1 MATSQSGTHI
11 LIIDDDE
18 KIRLLLRRCLEPE
31 GFQVSEAA
39 TRDEAL
45 NCLSGQPVGLV
56 TLDLN
61 LGKDDGLVL
70 AREIRSR
77 SEVPIIMV
85 TGKGDTIDRVVGL
98 ELGADDYITK
108 PFHVR
113 ELLAR
118 VRTVL
123 RRSEK
128 AENAEDRADSSG
140 NKRYKFD
147 GWTADFDKLEVVNPD
162 GQQCELTTTELNL
175 LQVFVTRANRV
186 LSRDHLM
193 DILKGSEWTA
203 NDRSIDNQIAR
214 LRKKIEQDPANPL
227 YLKTVRGAGYKFT
240 ASVKTV

>member
-1 MATSQSGTHI
+1 MTETRSGTHI

-31 GFQVSEAA
+31 GFEVSEAA
-39 TRDEAL
+39 NRDEAL
-45 NCLSGQPVGLV
+45 KCLSSYPVELI

-61 LGKDDGLVL
+61 LGKDDGLML
-70 AREIRSR
+70 AREIRGQ

-108 PFHVR
+108 PFHLR

-123 RRSEK
+123 RRFDKPAKSTSDQVEC
-128 AENAEDRADSSG
+128 
-140 NKRYKFD
+140 NKNRYKFD
-147 GWTADFDKLEVVNPD
+147 GWIADFDKLEVHSPD
-162 GQQCELTTTELNL
+162 GQQCDLTTADLNL
-175 LQVFVTRANRV
+175 LKVFVTRANRV
-186 LSRDHLM
+186 LNRDQLM
-193 DILKGSEWTA
+193 DLLNGSQWNA
-203 NDRSIDNQIAR
+203 NDRSIDNQISR
-214 LRKKIEQDPANPL
+214 LRKKIEIDSANPE

-240 ASVKTV
+240 ADVESV

>member
-1 MATSQSGTHI
+1 MTVSRSGTHI
-11 LIIDDDE
+11 LVIDDDE

-31 GFQVSEAA
+31 GFEVSEAA
-39 TRDEAL
+39 NRDEAL
-45 NCLSGQPVGLV
+45 KCLSSYPVGLI

-70 AREIRSR
+70 AREIRGQSD
-77 SEVPIIMV
+77 VPIIMV

-108 PFHVR
+108 PFHLR

-123 RRSEK
+123 RRFDKPTGSKGDQIEGS
-128 AENAEDRADSSG
+128 N
-140 NKRYKFD
+140 NRYSFD
-147 GWTADFDKLEVVNPD
+147 GWIADFDKLEVHGPD
-162 GQQCELTTTELNL
+162 GQPCDLTTADLNL
-175 LQVFVTRANRV
+175 LKVFVTRANRV
-186 LSRDHLM
+186 LNRDQLM
-193 DILKGSEWTA
+193 DLLKGSQWSA

-214 LRKKIEQDPANPL
+214 LRKKIEMDPANPA

-240 ASVKTV
+240 ADVKPA

>member
-1 MATSQSGTHI
+1 MATPQSGTHI
-11 LIIDDDE
+11 LVIDDDE

-31 GFQVSEAA
+31 GFEVSEAA

-45 NCLSGQPVGLV
+45 KCLSSHPVALV

-70 AREIRSR
+70 AREIRGH

-108 PFHVR
+108 PFHIR

-123 RRSEK
+123 RRFEK
-128 AENAEDRADSSG
+128 TPNSTDTSLVCGDNCYE
-140 NKRYKFD
+140 FD
-147 GWTADFDKLEVVNPD
+147 GWVADFDKLEVLNPD
-162 GQQCELTTTELNL
+162 GQQCNLTTADLNL
-175 LQVFVTRANRV
+175 LQVFVTRVNRV
-186 LSRDHLM
+186 LSRDQLM
-193 DILKGSEWTA
+193 DILKGNQWSA
-203 NDRSIDNQIAR
+203 NDRTIDNQIAR
-214 LRKKIEQDPANPL
+214 LRKKIEQDPANPV
-227 YLKTVRGAGYKFT
+227 YLKTIRGAGYKFT
-240 ASVKTV
+240 ANVKSV